1 MKEIYI
7 PLGAVLYLQEVQINS
22 TFFLSFNTSQ
32 NQLFMKRIFLL
43 LMCVCTGLIVFSQK
57 TKVEK
62 VKVICEN
69 LTKGQKPIAAVAA
82 FKYASANGAPVGTG
96 LSDMLMNAL
105 FNSGCFRVVERDQLN
120 AILNEQSL
128 GLSGAGDEKDF
139 AKVGKQI
146 GAQVIVMGT
155 ITEFSDSESGV
166 GAGVGTLLGGR
177 RGGALL
183 GGAGMRTAHIG
194 YTIKLVNP
202 STGEVVSM
210 QSFDKK
216 VRKVG
221 MLAGGLQGS
230 TLGGGG
236 FYTSKA
242 MEDAVE
248 QSLIAAVEFI
258 STKRNEFAASL
269 TETAGNNA
277 NESTIAKAEKENCV
291 LLKLPRKPK
300 IMVMIP
306 EEHLAGAGS
315 NYDPARNNQIRIQVE
330 NGNSDKSGTTNNN
343 SSGQTSSN
351 NLGSDAAN
359 SVRNMFRPPDPA
371 GETEII
377 KRFLEFGFEMVDAK
391 QYEKLRSEKSF
402 ADAFDDPKLAAQI
415 AAKYG
420 ADIVIVGEAFSEY
433 GKGLNNMVSCR
444 ARVEAKAIITN
455 SARVL
460 ATEGFHGSGLDI
472 SEVIAGKTALKKAG
486 AQIADYFLA
495 QLCIA
500 GEDVVASLGKGAGT
514 ASKESQIKFT
524 NVDFSKSSALTKMLE
539 SLNGVSK
546 VERLSFADNAAVYSI
561 THIGVTDKL
570 IEKIAVVKSTLKFDI
585 KNVTE
590 NAAVIDVK

>member
-1 MKEIYI
+1 M
-7 PLGAVLYLQEVQINS
+7 N
-22 TFFLSFNTSQ
+22 
-32 NQLFMKRIFLL
+32 RIFLL
-43 LMCVCTGLIVFSQK
+43 LLCTCTSLIVLSQK
-57 TKVEK
+57 TKVET

-69 LTKGQKPIAAVAA
+69 LPKSQKPIAAVAP

-120 AILNEQSL
+120 AVLNEQAL

-155 ITEFSDSESGV
+155 ITEFSDNESGV

-177 RGGALL
+177 RGGAIL

-194 YTIKLVNP
+194 YTIKLVDP

-221 MLAGGLQGS
+221 MLAGGVQGR
-230 TLGGGG
+230 TLAGGG
-236 FYTSKA
+236 FYSSKA

-258 STKRNEFAASL
+258 STKRNDFAASL
-269 TETAGNNA
+269 TEISGDNA
-277 NESTIAKAEKENCV
+277 KESTIAKAEKENCV

-315 NYDPARNNQIRIQVE
+315 NYDPARMNQVRIQVE
-330 NGNSDKSGTTNNN
+330 TNNSDKSGTTNNN
-343 SSGQTSSN
+343 SGNGQTSSN

-359 SVRNMFRPPDPA
+359 SARNMFRPPDPA

-433 GKGLNNMVSCR
+433 AKGLNNMVSCR

-486 AQIADYFLA
+486 AQIADYFLV
-495 QLCIA
+495 QLCSA
-500 GEDVVASLGKGAGT
+500 GDDVAATLGKGAGA

-524 NVDFSKSSALTKMLE
+524 NVDFSKSSAITKMLE
-539 SLNGVSK
+539 SINGVSR

-561 THIGVTDKL
+561 THTGATDNL
-570 IEKIAVVKSTLKFDI
+570 IEKVAVAKSALKFNI

-590 NAAVIDVK
+590 SGAIIDVK

>member
-1 MKEIYI
+1 MKHI
-7 PLGAVLYLQEVQINS
+7 S
-22 TFFLSFNTSQ
+22 
-32 NQLFMKRIFLL
+32 LL
-43 LMCVCTGLIVFSQK
+43 LLCVCTCMIAFSQK

-69 LTKGQKPIAAVAA
+69 LAHAQKPIAAVAP
-82 FKYASANGAPVGTG
+82 FKYAAANSASVGTG

-105 FNSGCFRVVERDQLN
+105 FNSGCFRVVERDQMN
-120 AILNEQSL
+120 TILNEQAL

-146 GAQVIVMGT
+146 GAQLIIMGT
-155 ITEFSDSESGV
+155 ITEFSDNESGM
-166 GAGVGTLLGGR
+166 GGGVGRLLPGR
-177 RGGALL
+177 TRLL
-183 GGAGMRTAHIG
+183 VGGAGMRTAHIG

-216 VRKVG
+216 VNKVG
-221 MLAGGLQGS
+221 MIGGGGGGG
-230 TLGGGG
+230 TFGGGG
-236 FYTSKA
+236 FYSSKA

-258 STKRNEFAASL
+258 SAKKSDFAASL

-277 NESTIAKAEKENCV
+277 KESTIAKADKENCT
-291 LLKLPRKPK
+291 LLKLPRKLK

-315 NYDPARNNQIRIQVE
+315 NYDPARQNQLRIQVE
-330 NGNSDKSGTTNNN
+330 TDKSDKSGSTSNNN
-343 SSGQTSSN
+343 AQTQSN
-351 NLGSDAAN
+351 NAGSDALRTV
-359 SVRNMFRPPDPA
+359 SSMFRPPDPA

-433 GKGLNNMVSCR
+433 ARGLNNMVSCR

-455 SARVL
+455 TARVL

-495 QLCIA
+495 QLCVA
-500 GEDVVASLGKGAGT
+500 GEDVAATLGKGAGA
-514 ASKESQIKFT
+514 ASRESQIKFT
-524 NVDFSKSSALTKMLE
+524 NVDFSKSSSITKMLE
-539 SLNGVSK
+539 SINGVTK

-561 THIGVTDKL
+561 THSGATDNL
-570 IEKIAVVKSTLKFDI
+570 IEKVALAKSMLKFNI

-590 NAAVIDVK
+590 NGAIIDVK